1 MKSILI
7 ILAVVVSTNL
17 NVLAQTDKSSKTIE
31 TVVFNVNTH
40 CQSCKAKIEH
50 HMTFEKG
57 VKSVIADIETQ
68 TVTLS
73 FRTDKNTVEGLKK
86 ALESLDYKVSLV
98 QPEKKKSSSES

>member
-7 ILAVVVSTNL
+7 ILVVLINTNIS
-17 NVLAQTDKSSKTIE
+17 VIAQTEKVQKTVE

-50 HMTFEKG
+50 HMAFEKG